1 MERSSFNIT
10 PEEAVAETQR
20 FIVKVYGW
28 MSLALI
34 VTGYIA
40 VWTASHVNI
49 VSILAEN
56 KSFFMGL
63 LVLEFVLVAYLVN
76 WIASMSSQSA
86 TVIFLLYS
94 VLNGFTFSVLFLIY
108 TAASI
113 ATTFFVAAGTFG
125 FMSIYGYITKDDLT
139 YWGNLL
145 LMGLIGLV
153 IASAVNL
160 FFQNDGLYWI
170 TTYAGILIFTAL
182 IAYDTQKIKEL
193 NIVGNEGTEEDKKEA
208 IIGAL
213 TLYLDFINLFLKLLR
228 LFGKRK

>member
-1 MERSSFNIT
+1 MERSSFNLT
-10 PEEAVAETQR
+10 PEEALAESQR

-40 VWTASHVNI
+40 VWTAAHVSL
-49 VSILAEN
+49 VSMLTEN

-63 LVLEFVLVAYLVN
+63 LLLEFVLVAYLVN
-76 WIASMSSQSA
+76 WIANMSSQAA

-125 FMSIYGYITKDDLT
+125 FMSIYGYFTKDDLT
-139 YWGNLL
+139 HWGNLL

-160 FFQNDGLYWI
+160 FLQNDGLYWI